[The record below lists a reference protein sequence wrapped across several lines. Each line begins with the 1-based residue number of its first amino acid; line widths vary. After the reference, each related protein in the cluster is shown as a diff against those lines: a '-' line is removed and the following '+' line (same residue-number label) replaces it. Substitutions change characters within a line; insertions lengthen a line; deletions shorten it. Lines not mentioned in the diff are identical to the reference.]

1 MSDYP
6 KMLPEVMEAIETHF
20 CDEKDI
26 MVDCILYL
34 LNATSREEDVAQLE
48 KWLIDHHR
56 CYHCG
61 AELACFEYQEY
72 HPECGFGV
80 YEIMREEYCPEC
92 GGMNE

>member
-1 MSDYP
+1 MSNYP

-20 CDEKDI
+20 CDDKDV

-34 LNATSREEDVAQLE
+34 LNATSREEDVAQLQ

-61 AELACFEYQEY
+61 TELACSEYREY

-80 YEIMREEYCPEC
+80 YEVMREEYCPEC

>member
-1 MSDYP
+1 MYP
-6 KMLPEVMEAIETHF
+6 KMMSEVIEAIETHF
-20 CDEKDI
+20 CDEKDV

-61 AELACFEYQEY
+61 AELACSEYREY

>member
-1 MSDYP
+1 MYP
-6 KMLPEVMEAIETHF
+6 KMLPEVIEAIEIHF
-20 CDEKDI
+20 CDEKDVMI
-26 MVDCILYL
+26 DCILYL

-56 CYHCG
+56 CYRCG
-61 AELACFEYQEY
+61 AELAYSEYREY

-80 YEIMREEYCPEC
+80 YETMREEYCPEC